1 VVGGVGVNKVVA
13 DVVGFVA
20 SVVGVDTVVVDVL
33 GGVASVVCGATVHDG
48 YCMQLWWA
56 VLTQE

>member
-1 VVGGVGVNKVVA
+1 VVGGVGVNKVV
-13 DVVGFVA
+13 GFVT